1 MFLPKKYLISGVLFI
16 LGLAISFVFY
26 LSLRKAN
33 ELRQDQIYSG
43 IYDAISMSIQREIDV
58 NINALHAIKGSFL
71 ASEHVRRDEFIQL
84 TEFYISNIKSI
95 QALEWVPKVYHNQRD
110 SLEKTIRRNGFPDF
124 EIFTTKNGE
133 RVRAEKRKVYYP
145 VTYISP
151 YKGNEAALGFDPGES
166 VPARSNT
173 IQKAIASRS
182 VAVSDVI
189 NIVQKSMP
197 HKAVLVF
204 VPVFDHTNT
213 LIGLVEGVYLAN
225 ELIQSG
231 VSRLEFSESIKISL
245 KDERGNLMY
254 GNEAVGSKGALTGSL
269 RFGDRNYMLHIE
281 FLNDIGTDVMNIRLF
296 LATCLIIT
304 LFVVGI
310 TFYALKTSERQN
322 KRSKANIQSVFKL
335 SESAIALF
343 DINLKLLEWNESFAT
358 LTKELTGIMPQIG
371 ILIPKEFYRFEEKLQ
386 KKIQQGEQIK
396 LTAAVDLKG
405 AVNHFVFNYL
415 PIYEEGKVVGFCALI
430 DNVTEIMRYESELET
445 YSSRL
450 QDLVEQRTEQLDHSN
465 KELIKRNRELSD
477 ALNELKHA
485 QDELVQSR
493 KMASLGVISAGV
505 GHEINNPLNFIIG
518 GVTILESSF
527 KGQLNDEQESAI
539 SNIKLGAKRASDIVK
554 TIGRFSRK
562 TQSVNEPCSLHGIL
576 DGCLLMMSGNIRE
589 NVVVKKNYAS
599 ANPIVK
605 GNEGMLHQAF
615 LNVLM
620 NAEQALGREGEIIIT
635 TDLQQEKAM
644 VSIKD
649 NGAGITD
656 EDLSKVMDPFFSTK
670 EPGKGVGLGLFIT
683 YNIISELKGKIEFDS
698 KLGEGTECIIS
709 LNMM

>member
-1 MFLPKKYLISGVLFI
+1 MLFTKKYLISGTLLI
-16 LGLAISFVFY
+16 LGLVISFVLF
-26 LSLRKAN
+26 LSLKEAHQ
-33 ELRQDQIYSG
+33 LRQDQIHSG

-58 NINALHAIKGSFL
+58 NINALYAIKGSFL
-71 ASEHVRRDEFIQL
+71 ASEFVKR
-84 TEFYISNIKSI
+84 TEFQELTKFYVSNIKSI
-95 QALEWVPKVYHNQRD
+95 QALEWVPKIYDFQRD
-110 SLEKTIRRNGFPDF
+110 SLEKAIRGNGFPEF
-124 EIFTTKNGE
+124 EIFTTENGE

-145 VTYISP
+145 ITYISP
-151 YKGNEAALGFDPGES
+151 YKGNEAALGYDPGES
-166 VPARSNT
+166 IPARSNT
-173 IQKAIASRS
+173 IQRAIASQS

-189 NIVQKSMP
+189 NIIQKSTP

-204 VPVFDHTNT
+204 VPVFDQTNT
-213 LIGLVEGVYLAN
+213 LLGLVEGVYLVN

-245 KDERGNLMY
+245 KDERSNLIY
-254 GNEAVGSKGALTGSL
+254 GNEAVSKKALTGSL
-269 RFGDRNYMLHIE
+269 KFGDRNYVLQIE
-281 FLNDIGTDVMNIRLF
+281 FLNDIGADVINIRLF

-310 TFYALKTSERQN
+310 TFYALNTSERQN

-358 LTKELTGIMPQIG
+358 LTKELTGFMPQIG

-386 KKIQQGEQIK
+386 KKIEQGEQIK
-396 LTAAVDLKG
+396 LTAAVELKG
-405 AVNHFVFNYL
+405 TVKHFVFNYL
-415 PIYEEGKVVGFCALI
+415 PIYEAGKVVGFCALI

-445 YSSRL
+445 YSSKL
-450 QDLVEQRTEQLDHSN
+450 QDLVEQRTQQLDHSN

-527 KGQLNDEQESAI
+527 KGQLNAEQESAI

-562 TQSVNEPCSLHGIL
+562 TQSVNEPCNLHGIL
-576 DGCLLMMSGNIRE
+576 DGCLLMMAGNIRE
-589 NVVVKKNYAS
+589 NVEVKTNYTS
-599 ANPIVK
+599 SHLTVK

-620 NAEQALGREGEIIIT
+620 NAEQALDGAGEITIT
-635 TDLQQEKAM
+635 TEVWQEKAI
-644 VSIKD
+644 VSIQD
-649 NGAGITD
+649 NGAGITE

-683 YNIISELKGKIEFDS
+683 YNIISELGGKIEFNS
-698 KLGEGTECIIS
+698 TLGQGTECIIS
-709 LNMM
+709 LNIG

>member
-1 MFLPKKYLISGVLFI
+1 MLFTKKYLISGTLLI
-16 LGLAISFVFY
+16 LGLVISFVLF
-26 LSLRKAN
+26 LSLKEAQQ
-33 ELRQDQIYSG
+33 LRQDQIHSG

-58 NINALHAIKGSFL
+58 NINALYAINGSFL
-71 ASEHVRRDEFIQL
+71 ASEFVKRNEFQEL
-84 TEFYISNIKSI
+84 TKFYISNIKSI
-95 QALEWVPKVYHNQRD
+95 QALEWVPKIYDFQRD
-110 SLEKTIRRNGFPDF
+110 SLENAIRENGFPEF
-124 EIFTTKNGE
+124 EIFTTENGG

-145 VTYISP
+145 ITYISP
-151 YKGNEAALGFDPGES
+151 YKGNEAALGYDPGES
-166 VPARSNT
+166 IPARSNT
-173 IQKAIASRS
+173 IQRAIASQS

-189 NIVQKSMP
+189 NIIQKSTP
-197 HKAVLVF
+197 HKAVLAF
-204 VPVFDHTNT
+204 VPVFDQTNT
-213 LIGLVEGVYLAN
+213 LLGLVEGVYLVN

-245 KDERGNLMY
+245 KDERGNLIY
-254 GNEAVGSKGALTGSL
+254 GNEAVSKKALTGSL
-269 RFGDRNYMLHIE
+269 KFGDRNYVLQIE
-281 FLNDIGTDVMNIRLF
+281 FLNDIGADVINIRLF

-310 TFYALKTSERQN
+310 TFYALNTSERQN

-358 LTKELTGIMPQIG
+358 LTKELTGFMPQIG

-386 KKIQQGEQIK
+386 KKIEQGEQIK
-396 LTAAVDLKG
+396 LTAAVELKG
-405 AVNHFVFNYL
+405 TVKHFVFNYL
-415 PIYEEGKVVGFCALI
+415 PIYEAGKVVGFCALI

-445 YSSRL
+445 YSSKL
-450 QDLVEQRTEQLDHSN
+450 QDLVEQRTQQLDHSN

-527 KGQLNDEQESAI
+527 QGQLNAEQESAI

-562 TQSVNEPCSLHGIL
+562 TQSVNEPCKLHGIL
-576 DGCLLMMSGNIRE
+576 DGCLLMMAGNIRE
-589 NVVVKKNYAS
+589 NVEVKTNYTS
-599 ANPIVK
+599 SHLTVK

-620 NAEQALGREGEIIIT
+620 NAEQALDGAGEITIT
-635 TDLQQEKAM
+635 TEVWQEKAI
-644 VSIKD
+644 VSIQD
-649 NGAGITD
+649 NGAGITE

-683 YNIISELKGKIEFDS
+683 YNIISELGGKIEFNS
-698 KLGEGTECIIS
+698 TLGQGTECIIS
-709 LNMM
+709 LNIA